1 VRDDGAGTG
10 AVETGD
16 EIEQR
21 GFSGARATQKSEK
34 LAMRDGERHVVD
46 GADDGFAHD
55 VVAGNLVKLD
65 GWFVVGHKDSCW
77 AQRILRSR
85 ALPSYGLG
93 AKARSMPSL
102 ARDTAAPLQ
111 ENEKAHKMRVRRRI
125 VNRSRVVAL
134 AGCLLLTTGA
144 LAQKPPLLPEK
155 DVAALAN
162 ELSGETAK
170 RNLEGIARFHRQ
182 RGSQGFHAAAELVA
196 ERLRV
201 YGLSDV
207 AILQF
212 PADGKIFYGT
222 QRSRPAWDAEKGELS
237 EIRPGPPPVCN
248 KEKVENA
255 QVVFNSECVDLNSIK
270 IASYEAEPIVLA
282 EESESASVTAQLV
295 EVGEGTKESDYAGK
309 DVKGKIVLVSAQPGA
324 VQDLAVGKFGAAGIV
339 SYAQNQKTAWWGE
352 DENLIRWGHLDTFSP
367 NKTFA
372 FMVSLKTARRFK
384 ERLSRG
390 EKIMLE
396 AHVKAGQQPGKYEVV
411 TATIPGA
418 DPQLKE
424 EEIAFSCHLDHQRP
438 GANDNA
444 SGCATI
450 LEVAR
455 TLQKLISEGRLSR
468 PARTIRFIFPPEIEG
483 TLALLNAKPEF
494 AKRIKAVV
502 HMDMVGGGP
511 ETKAV
516 FHVTRGPMSLPSFV
530 HDVAWAFAEWVNEE
544 SYKFAA
550 TGSADYPLVAPEG
563 GREPLRA
570 EYSAYTTGS
579 DHDVYQ
585 DSSFGI
591 PAIYLNDWPDR
602 YIHTNF
608 DSAANI
614 DPTKLKRA
622 TFIGGA
628 SGYFL
633 AGMGDKDLRG
643 VFDLLRV
650 HTLRT
655 AEALRRKRA
664 QVEACDGGEIER
676 SERDQVQPLVES
688 VTRLAPDANGLRW
701 PAIGKVGANI
711 SNNGEGICGKV
722 ILIPEATPIF
732 SRKAEP
738 KGPLAVFGYD
748 YFVDHA
754 KAVGVTTLKL
764 LSYQGLWGGGEEY
777 AYEVL
782 NFADGKRN
790 AQEIRDAVSAE
801 YGPVPLEMVVEYL
814 KALEKI
820 GVVEAVK

>member
-1 VRDDGAGTG
+1 VG
-10 AVETGD
+10 
-16 EIEQR
+16 
-21 GFSGARATQKSEK
+21 
-34 LAMRDGERHVVD
+34 GE
-46 GADDGFAHD
+46 G
-55 VVAGNLVKLD
+55 LV
-65 GWFVVGHKDSCW
+65 VVGE
-77 AQRILRSR
+77 AI
-85 ALPSYGLG
+85 LG
-93 AKARSMPSL
+93 AFAGG
-102 ARDTAAPLQ
+102 AA
-111 ENEKAHKMRVRRRI
+111 ETR
-125 VNRSRVVAL
+125 
-134 AGCLLLTTGA
+134 
-144 LAQKPPLLPEK
+144 AQKPPLLPEK

-196 ERLRV
+196 ERLRA

-222 QRSRPAWDAEKGELS
+222 QRSRPVWDAEVGEFTAYSPL
-237 EIRPGPPPVCN
+237 GPVPCGLPANAKVLANCIGGPV
-248 KEKVENA
+248 
-255 QVVFNSECVDLNSIK
+255 VVHE
-270 IASYEAEPIVLA
+270 SYEAEPVVLA
-282 EESESASVTAQLV
+282 EDSGSGHAIAGLV
-295 EVGEGTKESDYAGK
+295 DVGEGTKLSDYEGK
-309 DVKGKIVLVSAQPGA
+309 EVSGAVVLVSAQPGA
-324 VQDLAVGKFGAAGIV
+324 VQDLAIGKFGAVGIA

-367 NKTFA
+367 NKTWA
-372 FMVSLKTARRFK
+372 FMVSLKAGRALK
-384 ERLSRG
+384 EILATGNS
-390 EKIMLE
+390 ILVD
-396 AHVKAGQQPGKYEVV
+396 ALVKAGQHPGNYEVV

-418 DPQLKE
+418 DPKLKE

-455 TLQKLISEGRLSR
+455 TLQKLIDTKQLPRPSR
-468 PARTIRFIFPPEIEG
+468 AIRFVFPPEIEG
-483 TLALLNAKPEF
+483 TMALLNGWGTIGGRSPDLGKPPSLNGPALAKH
-494 AKRIKAVV
+494 IKAVV

-530 HDVAWAFAEWVNEE
+530 HDVAWAFADWVNEE

-550 TGSADYPLVAPEG
+550 TGKADYPMVAPEG
-563 GREPLRA
+563 GKEPLRA
-570 EYSAYTTGS
+570 EYSAYTMGS

-622 TFIGGA
+622 AFIGAA

-633 AGMGDKDLRG
+633 AKMDAWDGAHADNEVQRHWPWMMILYEKRLESGDSGDPMTKAFAQWEDCARASILA
-643 VFDLLRV
+643 FDPAVSAIQDMRIPRCDSARRPPTVKQEQLEAGASLKFV
-650 HTLRT
+650 RT
-655 AEALRRKRA
+655 TK
-664 QVEACDGGEIER
+664 
-676 SERDQVQPLVES
+676 
-688 VTRLAPDANGLRW
+688 T
-701 PAIGKVGANI
+701 
-711 SNNGEGICGKV
+711 
-722 ILIPEATPIF
+722 
-732 SRKAEP
+732 

-748 YFVDHA
+748 YFADHA
-754 KAVGVTTLKL
+754 KAVGVATPKL
-764 LSYQGLWGGGEEY
+764 LSYEGLWGSGEEY

-814 KALEKI
+814 RALEKI
-820 GVVEAVK
+820 GIVETVK

>member
-1 VRDDGAGTG
+1 VKKVLIVMAI
-10 AVETGD
+10 V
-16 EIEQR
+16 
-21 GFSGARATQKSEK
+21 SGGVCV
-34 LAMRDGERHVVD
+34 GE
-46 GADDGFAHD
+46 
-55 VVAGNLVKLD
+55 
-65 GWFVVGHKDSCW
+65 
-77 AQRILRSR
+77 LR
-85 ALPSYGLG
+85 
-93 AKARSMPSL
+93 
-102 ARDTAAPLQ
+102 
-111 ENEKAHKMRVRRRI
+111 
-125 VNRSRVVAL
+125 
-134 AGCLLLTTGA
+134 
-144 LAQKPPLLPEK
+144 AQKPPLLPEK

-182 RGSQGFHAAAELVA
+182 RGSRGFHEAAELVA
-196 ERLRV
+196 ERLRA

-207 AILQF
+207 AILEF
-212 PADGKIFYGT
+212 PADGKVFYGT
-222 QRSRPAWDAEKGELS
+222 QRSRPAWDADKAELWQVAPEIVGEGGVS
-237 EIRPGPPPVCN
+237 ADGKQGWAADSI
-248 KEKVENA
+248 
-255 QVVFNSECVDLNSIK
+255 VDREVRLLG
-270 IASYEAEPIVLA
+270 SYEAEPVVLA
-282 EESESASVTAQLV
+282 EDSESGEATANLV
-295 EVGEGTKESDYAGK
+295 DAGEGTKESDYAGK

-324 VQDLAVGKFGAAGIV
+324 VQDLAVGKFGAVGIV

-352 DENLIRWGHLDTFSP
+352 DENLIRWGHLETFST

-372 FMVSLKTARRFK
+372 FMVSLKTVRGLR
-384 ERLSRG
+384 ERLAHG
-390 EKIMLE
+390 EKIRLH
-396 AHVKAGQQPGKYEVV
+396 AVVKAGQHPGNYEVV

-418 DPQLKE
+418 DPKLKE

-455 TLQKLISEGRLSR
+455 TLQKLINDGKLTR

-483 TLALLNAKPEF
+483 TLAFLTGSAMEQKQPKVAGKAEEEHSATFWLTGHLAP
-494 AKRIKAVV
+494 RIKAVV

-511 ETKAV
+511 ETKAA

-550 TGSADYPLVAPEG
+550 TDKADYPMVAPEG
-563 GREPLRA
+563 GKEPLRA
-570 EYSAYTTGS
+570 EYSAYTMGS

-608 DSAANI
+608 DTAANT

-622 TFIGGA
+622 AFIGAA
-628 SGYFL
+628 SGFFL
-633 AGMGDKDLRG
+633 AGMTDAEMPKDRLPSLISILSEHRLASYEG
-643 VFDLLRV
+643 LLHRCVSLSAYECGEMTRPFVDLEVAKVDSIKQFAAVPPDWRQMEWSHAHALEMQLLSGRS
-650 HTLRT
+650 LRT
-655 AEALRRKRA
+655 ELLMGDFRNIWKRK
-664 QVEACDGGEIER
+664 G
-676 SERDQVQPLVES
+676 
-688 VTRLAPDANGLRW
+688 
-701 PAIGKVGANI
+701 
-711 SNNGEGICGKV
+711 
-722 ILIPEATPIF
+722 
-732 SRKAEP
+732 EP

-748 YFVDHA
+748 YFAEHA
-754 KAVGVTTLKL
+754 KAAGVTTPKL
-764 LSYQGLWGGGEEY
+764 LSYEGLWGTGEEY

-790 AQEIRDAVSAE
+790 AQEVRDAVSAE

-820 GVVEAVK
+820 GMVEEVEVKENRTRRLNEH